1 MAKRDP
7 QNPEA
12 EALRARL
19 SALSEAVRRISAS
32 LDVDTVLREV
42 VESARALT
50 GAHLGLIATIDEAG
64 QPQGHVV
71 SGLSPEEARQVAE
84 WPDSMR
90 LFEYLRGLDAPLR
103 VADFGEY
110 VRSLGLA
117 PGLIPCRSFQG
128 TPMRHGG
135 LDVGNFFLGEKEGG
149 EAFTDED
156 EEVLVLFAAQAAIA
170 IANARAHRDE
180 RRARADLEALVE
192 TSPVGVVVFDAQS
205 GTPVTFNRE
214 ARRIG
219 QALGMTGNSPR
230 ELLEVLT
237 SRLADG
243 REVTLDDL
251 KTAETLRAAEVELSV
266 PDGRS
271 LRILVNT
278 TPIRSE
284 AGDVDSVVVT
294 MQDLA
299 ALEEL
304 ERLRVEFLGMVS
316 HEMRAPLAAI
326 KGSGTT
332 LLEEAGRLDATE
344 MREFHRI
351 IVDEAGRMRRLVG
364 DLLDAGRIESGTLSV
379 HAEPLEL
386 GVLVEQARTTFLSGG
401 ARQAI
406 RIDLP
411 PDLPPV
417 MADGRRIVQVL
428 SNLISNAARHAPD
441 SSPIHISARRDGI
454 EVAVSVTD
462 EGRGIPPEQL
472 PHLFRKYA
480 DVAGRDQEQG
490 AAGFG
495 LGLVIC
501 KGLVEAHGGRIR
513 AESAG
518 AGMGTCITF
527 TLPAAEQPGAVPGA
541 QSAAG
546 GVQPAGEDH
555 GPTPILVVDDDPEM
569 LRHVRDA
576 LTAAGYAPLATG
588 SPADVAALIRT
599 NRPQLVLLDLVLPD
613 TDGIE
618 LMQTVPELSDLPV
631 IFISAYGRDEA
642 IASALESGAADY
654 IVKPF
659 SPTELTARV
668 RAALRRRAGAEPFVL
683 GDLVI
688 DYEQR
693 LVSVAG
699 RPVRLTPK
707 EYGLLRLLS
716 LNAGRVM
723 TYASLL
729 RQVWGAGD
737 NGDTG
742 PVRDFVKKLRRKLGD
757 DPARP
762 AYIANERGVGYRM
775 PRPGED

>member
-1 MAKRDP
+1 M
-7 QNPEA
+7 
-12 EALRARL
+12 
-19 SALSEAVRRISAS
+19 
-32 LDVDTVLREV
+32 

-90 LFEYLRGLDAPLR
+90 LFEHLRGLDAPLR

-156 EEVLVLFAAQAAIA
+156 EEVLVLFAGQAAIA

-332 LLEEAGRLDATE
+332 LLEEAGRLDAAE

-379 HAEPLEL
+379 HADPLEL

-441 SSPIHISARRDGI
+441 SSPIHVGARRDGI

-462 EGRGIPPEQL
+462 EGRGIPPERL

-527 TLPAAEQPGAVPGA
+527 TLPAAEQPRAVPGA
-541 QSAAG
+541 DATAG
-546 GVQPAGEDH
+546 GAHLAGEDH

-599 NRPQLVLLDLVLPD
+599 KQPQLVLLDLVLPD

-618 LMQTVPELSDLPV
+618 LMQTMPELADLPV

-729 RQVWGAGD
+729 RQVWGNGN
-737 NGDTG
+737 NGDTA

-757 DPARP
+757 DPAQP
-762 AYIANERGVGYRM
+762 AYVANERGVGYRM
-775 PRPGED
+775 PRPGQA